1 MAPSISGILNIDKPA
16 GWTSHDVVG
25 RVRRVLG
32 LRRVG
37 HAGTLDPM
45 ATGVLLVCVGQAT
58 RLSEYLMAGR
68 KTYRAVI
75 RFGIETDTYDM
86 DGAIVATEPASVY
99 RGASEYG
106 VALTASALEPLLASF
121 VGKTQQQPPAFS
133 AIKDGG
139 VPAYR
144 KARQGRVV
152 ELQPREVTI
161 HTIRLL
167 DWQPPDLTV
176 EVTCEPGTYIRS
188 LAHDLGQAAGCGA
201 TLAALVRLRSGQFGI
216 EDAIGLDTLEKVVA
230 TGQLSTH
237 LHPMREA
244 LAGFTPVPVDQE
256 TASELTFGRAI
267 ACTAPPLAAT
277 GYAIST
283 EGDVLAMLRYE
294 PDRQQ
299 WQPFRVFQTIGTAR
313 ERSG

>member
-1 MAPSISGILNIDKPA
+1 MAPNISGILNIDKPA

-45 ATGVLLVCVGQAT
+45 ATGVLLVCVGHAT

-68 KTYRAVI
+68 KTYRALM
-75 RFGIETDTYDM
+75 RFGLETNTYDT
-86 DGAIVATEPASVY
+86 DGMIMATRPVP
-99 RGASEYG
+99 
-106 VALTASALEPLLASF
+106 ALTESHLEVLLARF
-121 VGKTQQQPPAFS
+121 IGTIQQQPPAFS

-144 KARQGRVV
+144 RARQGQAV
-152 ELQPREVTI
+152 ELQAREVTI
-161 HTIRLL
+161 HAIRLL
-167 DWQPPDLTV
+167 DWRPPDLTV

-201 TLAALVRLRSGQFGI
+201 TLAALVRLRSGRFAI
-216 EDAIGLDTLEKVVA
+216 EDAVGMDELERA
-230 TGQLSTH
+230 AAAGRLSSY
-237 LHPMREA
+237 LHPMQAA
-244 LAGFTPVPVDQE
+244 LAEFTLVAIDHELASQLALGRSIICATPPPV
-256 TASELTFGRAI
+256 S
-267 ACTAPPLAAT
+267 T
-277 GYAIST
+277 GYAISADG
-283 EGDVLAMLRYE
+283 EVLAMLRYE

-299 WQPFRVFQTIGTAR
+299 WQPFRVFHTMPEHSTG
-313 ERSG
+313 